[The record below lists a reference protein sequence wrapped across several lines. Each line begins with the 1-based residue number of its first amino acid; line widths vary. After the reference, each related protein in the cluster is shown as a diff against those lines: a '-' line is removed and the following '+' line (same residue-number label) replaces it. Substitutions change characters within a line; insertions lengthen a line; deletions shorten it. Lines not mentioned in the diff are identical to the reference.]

1 MSSALNN
8 LGPQL
13 AALASQALHAM
24 QADVDDIIQRDD
36 RDLDRIEHLLDGMLG
51 FCYDPAVLAQFK
63 RLCRHY
69 WALDPV
75 ATTRH
80 VHAYRDMWDGE
91 GADSAE
97 VGGLGHEF

>member
-13 AALASQALHAM
+13 AALASQA
-24 QADVDDIIQRDD
+24 
-36 RDLDRIEHLLDGMLG
+36 
-51 FCYDPAVLAQFK
+51 PTVLAQFK

-75 ATTRH
+75 ATARH

-97 VGGLGHEF
+97 AGGAGV

>member
-1 MSSALNN
+1 MSSALNK

-13 AALASQALHAM
+13 AALASQAHHAM

-36 RDLDRIEHLLDGMLG
+36 RDLDRIEHLLDVMLG

-80 VHAYRDMWDGE
+80 VHAYRDMWDEG

-97 VGGLGHEF
+97 AGGAGV